1 VITKVANQ
9 EMAKQ
14 DSGDQ
19 ALATEVFAVNEA
31 GGLSGQLVA
40 PFWKRINQP

>member
-1 VITKVANQ
+1 VITKAANQ

-31 GGLSGQLVA
+31 GGL
-40 PFWKRINQP
+40 FWTVSRAFPEEE